1 MPEDSTDV
9 FKRNNIDHYLARSS
23 VSFCDE
29 KSSILDSFCFAEFTA
44 YYSLIYKPR
53 KTNEGEE
60 YQPDLSLDSLM
71 EGNHQHLNYPKIIKF
86 VNSNEKMQCRK
97 VRRVL
102 SYHARN
108 KYRLP
113 EKYAHHLFFLSFPF

>member
-9 FKRNNIDHYLARSS
+9 FKRNNIDHYLARPS

-44 YYSLIYKPR
+44 YYSLICKPR
-53 KTNEGEE
+53 ETNEGEE

-71 EGNHQHLNYPKIIKF
+71 EGNHQNLNYPKIIKL

-102 SYHARN
+102 RYHARN

-113 EKYAHHLFFLSFPF
+113 EKYAHHLFFLFFPF